1 MRRLE
6 LVLAEMVNAAKSYG
20 DKTLEEKFETARTLL
35 KRDIVF
41 SASLYLWNVGNENWY
56 SEHLQ

>member
-6 LVLAEMVNAAKSYG
+6 LVLCEMVNAAKSYG
-20 DKTLEEKFETARTLL
+20 NNDLESKFEQARLLL

-41 SASLYLWNVGNENWY
+41 SASLYL
-56 SEHLQ
+56 